1 MDESIRKAWALLLEK
16 VGGWAR
22 DLILLLPNLAV
33 SLLLLLAFWIAAR
46 VSRDLVLR
54 VLRRFSA
61 SEQVNRLLAQAL
73 YVIVLGAG
81 VFLALG
87 VLQLQ
92 KLVVSLMAGA
102 GIITLALGFAFQDIA
117 TNFMAGIY
125 LNIQRP
131 FRPGHLIET
140 NDHFGTVQRVSLRWT
155 EIRTVQG
162 QMVLIPN
169 KEVFENAIKNY
180 SATGKRRVDLEVG
193 VAYGS
198 DLQHVRRVA
207 LAAVDSVPTRLPDR
221 PVELFFSEFGES
233 SINFEVRFWIDFAR
247 QPDFL
252 KARSEAVERIK
263 RAFDAEDITIP
274 FPIRTLD
281 FAPVGGV
288 TLEEVV
294 ERTGFGGPG
303 AGAPGAP

>member
-1 MDESIRKAWALLLEK
+1 LFDK

-33 SLLLLLAFWIAAR
+33 ALLLLLAFWIAAR
-46 VSRDLVLR
+46 VSRDLLLR
-54 VLRRFSA
+54 VLRRLSA
-61 SEQVNRLLAQAL
+61 SDQVNRLLAQAL
-73 YVIVLGAG
+73 YVVVFGAG
-81 VFLALG
+81 LFVALG
-87 VLQLQ
+87 VLQLE
-92 KLVVSLMAGA
+92 KLVVSLLAGA
-102 GIITLALGFAFQDIA
+102 GILTLALGFAFQDIA

-140 NDHFGTVQRVSLRWT
+140 KDHFGTVQRVSLRWT
-155 EIRTVQG
+155 EIRTVGG

-180 SATGKRRVDLEVG
+180 SATGKRRVDLQVG

-198 DLQHVRRVA
+198 DLRHVREVA
-207 LAAVDSVPTRLPDR
+207 LAAVEAVPTRLPDR
-221 PVELFFSEFGES
+221 PLELFFQEFGDS
-233 SINFEVRFWIDFAR
+233 SINFEVRFWIDFIR
-247 QPDFL
+247 QPDYL

-263 RAFDAEDITIP
+263 SAFDAEGITIP

-288 TLEEVV
+288 TLSEVA
-294 ERTGFGGPG
+294 ERAGLGVPGPG
-303 AGAPGAP
+303 TPGAP